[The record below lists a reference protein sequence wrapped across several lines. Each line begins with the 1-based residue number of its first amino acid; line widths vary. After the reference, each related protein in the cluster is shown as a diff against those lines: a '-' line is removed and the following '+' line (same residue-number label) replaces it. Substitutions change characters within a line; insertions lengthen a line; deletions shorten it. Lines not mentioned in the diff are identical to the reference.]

1 MPKAISY
8 VRFSTRQQST
18 GDSTKRQSRLINSWL
33 EQNPGYVLDEHMRF
47 QDLGISGYSGAN
59 AKSGA
64 FGEFLAAVESGYIEP
79 DSVLLVES
87 LDRVS
92 RQDIDKA
99 GEQLRKILRAGVE
112 VVTLVDGGWYK
123 EESLRDSRSMIRAM
137 LVMERAHEE
146 SLIKSKRLQ
155 SAWANKRREA
165 ESTGKIMSRR
175 CVAWLKVSED
185 GKAFEEI
192 PDNVKAVQRVF
203 QLRLD
208 GLSHV
213 KIARQMNEE
222 GFVTLNQ
229 FRSKAGEWSQSSIT
243 DLLSNRAVI
252 GYKVPSKS
260 MVVKAVQEIPGYYP
274 AVITQEQFFAVQQLK
289 EGSGRRPSSDKP
301 LLTNLFK
308 GVMRCA
314 ECGFIMIVTGVTD
327 KRSGNYRCSMKYEGR
342 CNAKGISR
350 LQTDNVLV
358 QGLLYN
364 AHRLNLSSNNSEVIG
379 NLQSLLETL
388 QKQRERLI
396 KLAMLTDDTES
407 IAGELR
413 GLNKQIKEAEKE
425 IAEAHQRDQSSKL
438 DTITHLDLTVKK
450 DRIEAQI
457 IIKRLIRCIT
467 VDTARKVCK
476 IEFHNGFV
484 FHDYP
489 LDKIID
495 GASDLEFLTITGY
508 TGIRFGK
515 GNHRIPNHVLMANA
529 PQWVKDA
536 EEPKDY

>member
-33 EQNPGYVLDEHMRF
+33 EQNPGYVLDEYMRF

-64 FGEFLAAVESGYIEP
+64 FSEFLAAVESGYIERG
-79 DSVLLVES
+79 SVLLVES

-112 VVTLVDGGWYK
+112 VVTLVDGSWYK
-123 EESLRDSRSMIRAM
+123 EESLRDSLSMIKAM

-146 SLIKSKRLQ
+146 SLTKSKRLQ

-175 CVAWLKVSED
+175 CVAWLRVSED
-185 GKAFEEI
+185 GTKFEQI
-192 PDNVKAVQRVF
+192 PENVKAVQRVF

-229 FRSKAGEWSQSSIT
+229 FRSKAGVWSQSSVT
-243 DLLSNRAVI
+243 ELLSNRAVI

-260 MVVKAVQEIPGYYP
+260 MIVKGVQEIPDYYP
-274 AVITQEQFFAVQQLK
+274 AVITQEQFYAVQQLK

-314 ECGFIMIVTGVTD
+314 KCGFVIITSGVTD

-342 CNAKGISR
+342 CDAKGISR
-350 LQTDNVLV
+350 LQTDKALV

-364 AHRLNLSSNNSEVIG
+364 AHRLNLSSDNGKVIG
-379 NLQSLLETL
+379 SLQSSLETL
-388 QKQRERLI
+388 QKQRERLV

-413 GLNKQIKEAEKE
+413 GLNKQIKEAEKAV
-425 IAEAHQRDQSSKL
+425 AEAHQRDQSSKL
-438 DTITHLDLTVKK
+438 DTINHLDLTVKK

-457 IIKRLIRCIT
+457 IIKRMIRSIS
-467 VDTARKVCK
+467 VDTARKVCR
-476 IEFHNGFV
+476 IDFHNGLV

-489 LDKIID
+489 LDRVID
-495 GASDLEFLTITGY
+495 GARDLELLPVMGY
-508 TGIRFGK
+508 SEVRFTNGK
-515 GNHRIPNHVLMANA
+515 GHTPNHVLMADA
-529 PQWVKDA
+529 PDWIKDS
-536 EEPKDY
+536 DDTY

>member
-79 DSVLLVES
+79 ESVLLVES

-112 VVTLVDGGWYK
+112 VVTLVDGSWYK
-123 EESLRDSRSMIRAM
+123 EESLRDSLSMIKAM

-146 SLIKSKRLQ
+146 SLTKSKRLQ

-175 CVAWLKVSED
+175 CVAWLRVSED
-185 GKAFEEI
+185 GTEFEQI
-192 PDNVKAVQRVF
+192 PENVKAVQRVF

-208 GLSHV
+208 GMSHM

-229 FRSKAGEWSQSSIT
+229 FRSKAGVWSQSSVT
-243 DLLSNRAVI
+243 ELLSNRAVI

-260 MVVKAVQEIPGYYP
+260 MVVKGVQEIPDYYP

-289 EGSGRRPSSDKP
+289 EGTGRRPSSDKP

-314 ECGFIMIVTGVTD
+314 KCGFVMIVSGVTD

-342 CNAKGISR
+342 CDAKGISR
-350 LQTDNVLV
+350 LQTDKALV

-364 AHRLNLSSNNSEVIG
+364 AHRLNLSSDNGKVIG
-379 NLQSLLETL
+379 SLQSSLETL
-388 QKQRERLI
+388 QKQRERLV

-413 GLNKQIKEAEKE
+413 GLNKQIKEAEKAV
-425 IAEAHQRDQSSKL
+425 AEAHQRDQSSKL
-438 DTITHLDLTVKK
+438 DTINHLDLTVKK

-457 IIKRLIRCIT
+457 IIKRMIRCIT
-467 VDTARKVCK
+467 MDTARKVCR
-476 IEFHNGFV
+476 IDFHNGLV

-489 LDKIID
+489 LDRVID
-495 GASDLEFLTITGY
+495 GARDLEMLPIMGY
-508 TGIRFGK
+508 TEVRFTNGK
-515 GNHRIPNHVLMANA
+515 GHTPNHILMSDA
-529 PQWVKDA
+529 PDWVK
-536 EEPKDY
+536 EQE

>member
-1 MPKAISY
+1 
-8 VRFSTRQQST
+8 
-18 GDSTKRQSRLINSWL
+18 
-33 EQNPGYVLDEHMRF
+33 MRF

-59 AKSGA
+59 VKYGA

-79 DSVLLVES
+79 GSVLLVES

-112 VVTLVDGGWYK
+112 VVTLVDGSWYK
-123 EESLRDSRSMIRAM
+123 EESLRDSLSMIKAM

-146 SLIKSKRLQ
+146 SLTKSKRLR
-155 SAWANKRREA
+155 SAWANKRKEA
-165 ESTGKIMSRR
+165 ESGKIMSRR

-185 GKAFEEI
+185 GKQFEQI
-192 PDNVKAVQRVF
+192 PENVKAVQRVF

-229 FRSKAGEWSQSSIT
+229 FRSKVGVWSQST
-243 DLLSNRAVI
+243 VTELLSNRAVI
-252 GYKVPSKS
+252 GFKVPSKS
-260 MVVKAVQEIPGYYP
+260 MVVKGVQEIPGYYP
-274 AVITQEQFFAVQQLK
+274 AILTEEQFYAVQQLK
-289 EGSGRRPSSDKP
+289 TGAGRRPSSDRP

-308 GVMRCA
+308 GVMRCSK
-314 ECGFIMIVTGVTD
+314 CGFIMIVSGVTA

-342 CNAKGISR
+342 CDAMGISR
-350 LQTDNVLV
+350 LQTDKALV

-364 AHRLNLSSNNSEVIG
+364 AHRLNLTSDNGKVIG
-379 NLQSLLETL
+379 SLQSELETL
-388 QKQRERLI
+388 QKQRERLV
-396 KLAMLTDDTES
+396 KLAMLTEDIEA

-413 GLNKQIKEAEKE
+413 ALNKQIKEAEKA

-438 DTITHLDLTVKK
+438 DTINHLDLTVKK

-457 IIKRLIRCIT
+457 IIKRMIRCIS

-476 IEFHNGFV
+476 IEFHNGLV

-489 LDKIID
+489 LDRVID
-495 GASDLEFLTITGY
+495 GARDLELLPIMGY
-508 TGIRFGK
+508 SAVTFTNGK
-515 GNHRIPNHVLMANA
+515 GHIPNHVLMSNA
-529 PQWVKDA
+529 PEWVKDA
-536 EEPKDY
+536 EE

>member
-8 VRFSTRQQST
+8 IRFSTKSQT
-18 GDSTKRQSRLINSWL
+18 IGDSTKRQSKLIHKWL
-33 EQNPGYVLDEHMRF
+33 EDNPHYHLDENMRF

-79 DSVLLVES
+79 GSVLLVES

-112 VVTLVDGGWYK
+112 VVTLVDGSWYK
-123 EESLRDSRSMIRAM
+123 EESLRDSLSMIKAM

-146 SLIKSKRLQ
+146 SLTKSKRLR
-155 SAWANKRREA
+155 SAWANKRKEA
-165 ESTGKIMSRR
+165 ESGKIMSRR

-185 GKAFEEI
+185 GKRFEQI
-192 PDNVKAVQRVF
+192 PENVKAVQRVF

-208 GLSHV
+208 GLSHA
-213 KIARQMNEE
+213 KIAKTMNEE
-222 GFVTLNQ
+222 KFVTLNQ
-229 FRSKAGEWSQSSIT
+229 FRSKTGEWSQST
-243 DLLSNRAVI
+243 VTELLSNRAVI
-252 GYKVPSKS
+252 GFKVPSKS
-260 MVVKAVQEIPGYYP
+260 MVVKGVQEIPGYYP
-274 AVITQEQFFAVQQLK
+274 AILTEEQFYAVQQLK
-289 EGSGRRPSSDKP
+289 TGAGRRPSSDRP

-314 ECGFIMIVTGVTD
+314 KCGFIMIVSGVTA

-342 CNAKGISR
+342 CDAMGISR
-350 LQTDNVLV
+350 LQTDKALV

-364 AHRLNLSSNNSEVIG
+364 AHRLNLTSDNGKVIG
-379 NLQSLLETL
+379 SLQSELETL

-396 KLAMLTDDTES
+396 KLAMLTEDTEA

-413 GLNKQIKEAEKE
+413 GLNKQIKEAEKA

-438 DTITHLDLTVKK
+438 DTINHLDLTVKK

-457 IIKRLIRCIT
+457 IIKRMIRSIL
-467 VDTARKVCK
+467 VDTAKKVCK
-476 IEFHNGFV
+476 IEFYNGLV

-489 LDKIID
+489 LDRIID
-495 GASDLEFLTITGY
+495 GARDLELLPVMGY
-508 TGIRFGK
+508 TEIRFGK
-515 GNHRIPNHVLMANA
+515 GNHHTPNHVLMADA

-536 EEPKDY
+536 EE

>member
-8 VRFSTRQQST
+8 IRFSTKSQIQ

-79 DSVLLVES
+79 GSVLLVES

-112 VVTLVDGGWYK
+112 VVTLVDGSWYK
-123 EESLRDSRSMIRAM
+123 EESLRDSLSMIKAM

-146 SLIKSKRLQ
+146 SLTKSKRLQ
-155 SAWANKRREA
+155 SAWANKRRDA

-175 CVAWLKVSED
+175 CVAWLRVSED
-185 GKAFEEI
+185 GKSFEQI
-192 PDNVKAVQRVF
+192 PENVKAVQRVF

-213 KIARQMNEE
+213 KIAKQMNEE

-229 FRSKAGEWSQSSIT
+229 FRSKTGEWSQSTIT

-260 MVVKAVQEIPGYYP
+260 TVVKGVQEIPGYYP
-274 AVITQEQFFAVQQLK
+274 AVIKQDQFFAVQQLK
-289 EGSGRRPSSDKP
+289 EDSGRRPSSDKP

-314 ECGFIMIVTGVTD
+314 KCGFVIITSGVTD

-350 LQTDNVLV
+350 LQTDRALV

-364 AHRLNLSSNNSEVIG
+364 AHRLNISSDNGKAIG
-379 NLQSLLETL
+379 KLQSELETL

-396 KLAMLTDDTES
+396 RLAMLTDDTES
-407 IAGELR
+407 VAGELR
-413 GLNKQIKEAEKE
+413 ALNKQIKEAERE

-438 DTITHLDLTVKK
+438 DTISHLDLTVKK

-457 IIKRLIRCIT
+457 IIKRMIRCISM
-467 VDTARKVCK
+467 DTARKVCK
-476 IEFHNGFV
+476 IEFHNGLV

-489 LDKIID
+489 LDRVID
-495 GASDLEFLTITGY
+495 GARDLELLPVMGY
-508 TGIRFGK
+508 SEVRFTNGK
-515 GNHRIPNHVLMANA
+515 GHTPNHVLMADA
-529 PQWVKDA
+529 PDWVKDA
-536 EEPKDY
+536 EE

>member
-8 VRFSTRQQST
+8 VRFSTRQQSI

-33 EQNPGYVLDEHMRF
+33 EQNPAYVLDEHMRF

-64 FGEFLAAVESGYIEP
+64 FGEFLAAVESGFIEP
-79 DSVLLVES
+79 GSVLLVES

-112 VVTLVDGGWYK
+112 VVTLVDGSWYK
-123 EESLRDSRSMIRAM
+123 EESLRDSLSMIKAM

-146 SLIKSKRLQ
+146 SLTKSKRLK

-175 CVAWLKVSED
+175 CVAWLRVSED
-185 GKAFEEI
+185 GTEFEQI
-192 PDNVKAVQRVF
+192 PENVKAVQRVF

-229 FRSKAGEWSQSSIT
+229 FRSKAGVWSQSSVT
-243 DLLSNRAVI
+243 ELLSNRAVI

-260 MVVKAVQEIPGYYP
+260 MVVKGVQEIPDYYP
-274 AVITQEQFFAVQQLK
+274 AIITQEQFFAVQQLK
-289 EGSGRRPSSDKP
+289 QGSGRRPSSDKP

-308 GVMRCA
+308 GVMRCQ
-314 ECGFIMIVTGVTD
+314 CGFIMIVTGVTD

-350 LQTDNVLV
+350 LQTDKALV

-364 AHRLNLSSNNSEVIG
+364 AHRLNLSSDNGKVIG
-379 NLQSLLETL
+379 NLQSELETL
-388 QKQRERLI
+388 QKQRERLV

-407 IAGELR
+407 VAGELR
-413 GLNKQIKEAEKE
+413 GLNKQIKEAEKAV
-425 IAEAHQRDQSSKL
+425 AEAHQRDQSSKL
-438 DTITHLDLTVKK
+438 DTINHLDLTVKK
-450 DRIEAQI
+450 DRVEAQI
-457 IIKRLIRCIT
+457 IIRRMIRTIT
-467 VDTARKVCK
+467 IDTARKVCK
-476 IEFHNGFV
+476 IDFHNGLV

-489 LDKIID
+489 LDRVID
-495 GASDLEFLTITGY
+495 GARDLELLPVMGY
-508 TGIRFGK
+508 SEVRFTNGK
-515 GNHRIPNHVLMANA
+515 GHIPNHVLMADA
-529 PQWVKDA
+529 PEWVKDS
-536 EEPKDY
+536 DDTY

>member
-1 MPKAISY
+1 
-8 VRFSTRQQST
+8 
-18 GDSTKRQSRLINSWL
+18 
-33 EQNPGYVLDEHMRF
+33 MRF

-59 AKSGA
+59 VKYGA

-79 DSVLLVES
+79 GSVLLVES

-112 VVTLVDGGWYK
+112 VVTLVDGSWYK
-123 EESLRDSRSMIRAM
+123 EESLRDSLSMIKAM

-146 SLIKSKRLQ
+146 SLTKSKRLR
-155 SAWANKRREA
+155 SAWANKRKEA
-165 ESTGKIMSRR
+165 ESGKIMSRR

-185 GKAFEEI
+185 GKQFEQI
-192 PDNVKAVQRVF
+192 PENVKAVQRVF

-229 FRSKAGEWSQSSIT
+229 FRSKVGVWSQST
-243 DLLSNRAVI
+243 VTELLSNRAVI
-252 GYKVPSKS
+252 GFKVPSKS
-260 MVVKAVQEIPGYYP
+260 MVVKGVQEIPGYYP
-274 AVITQEQFFAVQQLK
+274 AILTEEQFYAVQQLK
-289 EGSGRRPSSDKP
+289 TGAGRRPSSDRP

-308 GVMRCA
+308 GVMRCSK
-314 ECGFIMIVTGVTD
+314 CGFIMIVSGVTA

-342 CNAKGISR
+342 CDAMGISR
-350 LQTDNVLV
+350 LQTDKALV

-364 AHRLNLSSNNSEVIG
+364 AHRLNLTSDNGKVIG
-379 NLQSLLETL
+379 SLQSELETL
-388 QKQRERLI
+388 QKQRERLV
-396 KLAMLTDDTES
+396 KLAMLTEDTEA
-407 IAGELR
+407 IAVELR
-413 GLNKQIKEAEKE
+413 GLNKQIKEAEKA

-438 DTITHLDLTVKK
+438 DTISHLDLTVKK

-457 IIKRLIRCIT
+457 IIKRMIRCIS

-476 IEFHNGFV
+476 IEFHNGLV

-489 LDKIID
+489 LDRVID
-495 GASDLEFLTITGY
+495 GARDLELLPIMGY
-508 TGIRFGK
+508 SAVTFTNGK
-515 GNHRIPNHVLMANA
+515 GHIPNHVLMSNA
-529 PQWVKDA
+529 PEWVKDA
-536 EEPKDY
+536 EE